1 MPRDE
6 LKCFLRQGKIARI
19 DVSKILDG
27 NACVRGQSI
36 KVCFFVED
44 APLDQ
49 DPVSGNAD
57 LARVAF
63 RRGQQRS
70 WKHAAQAIQLDSRPY
85 SARCGWVVAR
95 LLKAHTAC
103 ERGFKT
109 PGRVRQSAETR
120 LRIPAKLPCPPSHG
134 HLTAT
139 PRYNGTRIRPRM
151 VYKTRTRN
159 PHMMQ
164 PQMVSSFNNRLRNLA
179 FAAASAVWCVA
190 SAASPV
196 QAQGAPAV
204 APQPASP
211 PVIVP
216 QPAAPQAVP
225 GFWDPRRR
233 PDRPDLSRLT
243 VIRFLT
249 ETDYPPFNFTGP
261 DGNPAG
267 FNVDLARMICEE
279 IKVAC
284 TIQMRRFETLV
295 DAINGNRGDAIIAS
309 LAVTPQ
315 LRAKLDFSDPYYRA
329 PARFVSRRDAV
340 MAEVRPEYLE
350 GKKVGAIAGSSHEA
364 YLKTLFTD
372 AQLVSFPND
381 EALRLALRRG
391 EVDFIFGDAISLAFW
406 VNGTDSV
413 DCCAFSGGPFTES
426 RYFGEGVG
434 IGVKRGNDLLRQALN
449 WAMFRLWEK
458 GRYTD
463 LWLRYFSVSP
473 F

>member
-1 MPRDE
+1 
-6 LKCFLRQGKIARI
+6 
-19 DVSKILDG
+19 
-27 NACVRGQSI
+27 
-36 KVCFFVED
+36 
-44 APLDQ
+44 
-49 DPVSGNAD
+49 
-57 LARVAF
+57 
-63 RRGQQRS
+63 
-70 WKHAAQAIQLDSRPY
+70 
-85 SARCGWVVAR
+85 
-95 LLKAHTAC
+95 
-103 ERGFKT
+103 
-109 PGRVRQSAETR
+109 
-120 LRIPAKLPCPPSHG
+120 
-134 HLTAT
+134 
-139 PRYNGTRIRPRM
+139 
-151 VYKTRTRN
+151 
-159 PHMMQ
+159 MQ
-164 PQMVSSFNNRLRNLA
+164 PQMVFAFNVRLRRIAGAAAGLAVWWAALA
-179 FAAASAVWCVA
+179 FAAGVQ
-190 SAASPV
+190 PV
-196 QAQGAPAV
+196 FAQGAPPSA
-204 APQPASP
+204 APQSSQPTA
-211 PVIVP
+211 IP

-267 FNVDLARMICEE
+267 FNVDLARMICDE

-315 LRAKLDFSDPYYRA
+315 LRAKLDFSDPYYRS

-340 MAEVRPEYLE
+340 MAEVRPEY
-350 GKKVGAIAGSSHEA
+350 

-381 EALRLALRRG
+381 DALRLALRRG
-391 EVDFIFGDAISLAFW
+391 EVDFVFGDAISLAFW
-406 VNGTDSV
+406 INGTDSG
-413 DCCAFSGGPFTES
+413 DCCAFSGGPFIES